1 MHLLKVSLGPFGS
14 NSSGALSGVL
24 SQWIEDGLKDRRT
37 VASPLEMA
45 EERRL
50 ERLSAMLKRRGIVL
64 PAFDI
69 YGGVSGLID
78 YGPVGAAIRRRLTQK
93 WVDHW
98 LSHGDIVEIDSPTI
112 TPEAVLV
119 ASGHVG
125 EFNDLMTECRACGSV
140 FRADHLV
147 EHLHPNADSLAA
159 DAIDELLAS
168 GIECPSCSD
177 TAWTAAQPMNLMFS
191 TQIGAMSAGRTAFMR
206 PETAQGMFML
216 YPALYRHF
224 RQKLPFGAIQTGKGY
239 RNEISPRQGMIRL
252 REFNMAELE
261 YFIDP
266 ENPPSA
272 DLARRTEIVT
282 LVPDPDGPHAGETR
296 MGFGAALDAGI
307 VRHSTVACFL
317 ARTWDFLV
325 GVGIDPAQIRFRQH
339 ASTEMAHYAA
349 DCWDCEI
356 HGEYGWIECVGIA
369 NRTCHDLESHEAHS
383 KAKGLRAW
391 RQFAE
396 PRTQTVERLAPNG
409 AVVGPTFRA
418 DAGAVV
424 AALEALSELPDELPF
439 ELQLAD
445 GRSVTIDSSMV
456 ERRTETANVSGEWFT
471 PHVIEPAF
479 GIDRIIWHV
488 LDHAYEEAQ
497 KEGEDYTFLRLA
509 EGISSVDCVVLPLFD
524 KDGMPEL
531 AREITSA
538 INSLPRARAEMDSSK
553 SIGRRYARADEIGI
567 PWALT
572 VDHTS
577 LEDGS
582 VTIRRRDDQIQ
593 VRAFVDE
600 ILGRMAAGTIQELF

>member
-1 MHLLKVSLGPFGS
+1 MKD
-14 NSSGALSGVL
+14 
-24 SQWIEDGLKDRRT
+24 DGL
-37 VASPLEMA
+37 VAELLDMA
-45 EERRL
+45 DEGRL
-50 ERLSAMLKRRGIVL
+50 ERMSAMLRRRGVVL

-78 YGPVGAAIRRRLTQK
+78 YGPVGASIRRRLTQK

-125 EFNDLMTECRACGSV
+125 EFNDLMTECKGCGSV

-147 EHLHPNADSLAA
+147 EHLHPNADSLNS
-159 DAIDELLAS
+159 DEIDKLLS
-168 GIECPSCSD
+168 TGIECPSCSES
-177 TAWTAAQPMNLMFS
+177 AWTSAQPMNLMFS
-191 TQIGAMSAGRTAFMR
+191 TKIGAMSAGRTAYMR

-266 ENPPSA
+266 ENPPIA
-272 DLARRTEIVT
+272 DLNRRTEIIS
-282 LVPDPDGPHAGETR
+282 LVPDPDGPHAGESR
-296 MGFGAALDAGI
+296 MSFGAALDAGI
-307 VRHSTVACFL
+307 IRHPTVAWFL

-325 GVGIDPAQIRFRQH
+325 EVGINPEKIRFRQH
-339 ASTEMAHYAA
+339 ASTEMAHYAE

-356 HGEYGWIECVGIA
+356 HGEHGWIECVGIA

-383 KAKGLRAW
+383 NTKSLRAW
-391 RQFAE
+391 RQFDQ
-396 PRTQTVERLAPNG
+396 PRSQTLDRLVPNG
-409 AVVGPTFRA
+409 AVIGPTFRGE
-418 DAGAVV
+418 AGAVV
-424 AALEALSELPDELPF
+424 AALEALTELPDSLPF
-439 ELQLAD
+439 ELTLAN
-445 GRSVTIDSSMV
+445 GNSVSIDETMV
-456 ERRTETANVSGEWFT
+456 ERRIETVNVSGEWFT

-488 LDHAYEEAQ
+488 LDHAYEEAE
-497 KEGEDYTFLRLA
+497 KEGEAYTYLRLS
-509 EGISSVDCVVLPLFD
+509 EGISNVDCVVLPLFD

-538 INSLPRARAEMDSSK
+538 INALPHSRADMDSSK
-553 SIGRRYARADEIGI
+553 SIGRRYARADEIGV

-582 VTIRRRDDQIQ
+582 VTIRRRDDQLQ

-600 ILGRMAAGTIQELF
+600 ILARMTNGTMQELF

>member
-1 MHLLKVSLGPFGS
+1 MKD
-14 NSSGALSGVL
+14 
-24 SQWIEDGLKDRRT
+24 DGL
-37 VASPLEMA
+37 VAEVLDMA
-45 EERRL
+45 DEGRL
-50 ERLSAMLKRRGIVL
+50 ERMSAMLRRRGVVL

-78 YGPVGAAIRRRLTQK
+78 YGPVGASIRRRLTQK

-98 LSHGDIVEIDSPTI
+98 LTHGDIVEIDSPTI

-125 EFNDLMTECRACGSV
+125 EFNDLMTECKGCGSV

-147 EHLHPNADSLAA
+147 EHLHPNADSLNS
-159 DAIDELLAS
+159 DEIDKLLS
-168 GIECPSCSD
+168 TGIECPSCSES
-177 TAWTAAQPMNLMFS
+177 AWTTAQPMNLMFS
-191 TQIGAMSAGRTAFMR
+191 TKIGAMSAGRTAYMR

-266 ENPPSA
+266 ENPPIA
-272 DLARRTEIVT
+272 DLNRRTEIIS
-282 LVPDPDGPHAGETR
+282 LVPDPDGPHAGESR
-296 MGFGAALDAGI
+296 MSFGAALDSGI
-307 VRHSTVACFL
+307 VRHPTVAWFL
-317 ARTWDFLV
+317 ARTWDFLIE
-325 GVGIDPAQIRFRQH
+325 VGINPAKIRFRQH
-339 ASTEMAHYAA
+339 ASTEMAHYAE

-356 HGEYGWIECVGIA
+356 HGEHGWIECVGIA

-383 KAKGLRAW
+383 NTKSLRAW
-391 RQFAE
+391 RQFDQ
-396 PRTQTVERLAPNG
+396 PRSQTLDRLVPNG
-409 AVVGPTFRA
+409 AVIGPTFRGE
-418 DAGAVV
+418 AGAVV
-424 AALEALSELPDELPF
+424 AALEALTELPDSLPF
-439 ELQLAD
+439 ELTLAN
-445 GRSVTIDSSMV
+445 GNSVSIDESMV
-456 ERRTETANVSGEWFT
+456 ERRIETVNVSGEWFT

-488 LDHAYEEAQ
+488 LDHAYEEAE
-497 KEGEDYTFLRLA
+497 KEGEAYTFLRLS
-509 EGISSVDCVVLPLFD
+509 EGISNVDCVVLPLFD

-538 INSLPRARAEMDSSK
+538 INALPHSRAEMDSSK
-553 SIGRRYARADEIGI
+553 SIGRRYARADEIGV

-582 VTIRRRDDQIQ
+582 VTIRRRDDQLQ

-600 ILGRMAAGTIQELF
+600 ILARMTNGTMQELF

>member
-1 MHLLKVSLGPFGS
+1 LKD
-14 NSSGALSGVL
+14 
-24 SQWIEDGLKDRRT
+24 DGL
-37 VASPLEMA
+37 VAELLDMA
-45 EERRL
+45 DEGRL
-50 ERLSAMLKRRGIVL
+50 ERMSAMLRRRGVVL

-78 YGPVGAAIRRRLTQK
+78 YGPVGASIRRRLTQK

-125 EFNDLMTECRACGSV
+125 EFNDLMTECKGCGSV

-147 EHLHPNADSLAA
+147 EHLHPNADSLNS
-159 DAIDELLAS
+159 DEIDKLLS
-168 GIECPSCSD
+168 TGIECPSCSES
-177 TAWTAAQPMNLMFS
+177 AWTSAQPMNLMFS
-191 TQIGAMSAGRTAFMR
+191 TKIGAMSAGRTAYMR

-266 ENPPSA
+266 ENPPIV
-272 DLARRTEIVT
+272 DLNRRTEIVS
-282 LVPDPDGPHAGETR
+282 LVPDPDGPHAGESR
-296 MGFGAALDAGI
+296 MSFGAALDAGI
-307 VRHSTVACFL
+307 VRHPTVAWFL

-325 GVGIDPAQIRFRQH
+325 EVGINPGKIRFRQH
-339 ASTEMAHYAA
+339 ASTEMAHYAE

-356 HGEYGWIECVGIA
+356 HGEHGWIECVGIA

-383 KAKGLRAW
+383 NTKSLRAW
-391 RQFAE
+391 RQFDQ
-396 PRTQTVERLAPNG
+396 PRSQTLDRLVPNG
-409 AVVGPTFRA
+409 AVIGPTFRGE
-418 DAGAVV
+418 AGAVV
-424 AALEALSELPDELPF
+424 AALEALTELPDSLPF
-439 ELQLAD
+439 ELTLAN
-445 GRSVTIDSSMV
+445 GNSVSIDETMV
-456 ERRTETANVSGEWFT
+456 ERRIETVNVSGEWFT

-488 LDHAYEEAQ
+488 LDHAYEEAE
-497 KEGEDYTFLRLA
+497 KEGEAYAYLRLS
-509 EGISSVDCVVLPLFD
+509 EGISNVDCVVLPLFD

-538 INSLPRARAEMDSSK
+538 INALPHSRADMDSSK

-582 VTIRRRDDQIQ
+582 VTVRRRDDQLQ

-600 ILGRMAAGTIQELF
+600 ILARMTNGTMQELF